1 MKLVGAP
8 VKRVETLAPV
18 AQRTELMTLVAVEER
33 HIRSVLD
40 ETAWRIAGP
49 RGAAKILGM
58 PPNTLRSRMEKPGI
72 HRGTS

>member
-1 MKLVGAP
+1 MQAIETRTGMKI
-8 VKRVETLAPV
+8 
-18 AQRTELMTLVAVEER
+18 AQRTELMTLAAVEER

>member
-1 MKLVGAP
+1 MQAIETRTGMKI
-8 VKRVETLAPV
+8 

-58 PPNTLRSRMEKPGI
+58 HPNTLRSRMEKLGI